1 MVDPK
6 AQEELAQRHESAI
19 ARVLRT
25 GMMGAI
31 DRYAVEDVLA
41 LPDNY
46 RNAVEAVL
54 SEVWADAARQGSN
67 AVVFTFKDCFPR
79 LETKADE
86 ETLFEQIL
94 KDFIERFGATK
105 VTQIVQATRDQ
116 LFRIVQRGQREGLG
130 LNEIAAQMR
139 EAVPDLSRL
148 RSHVIAR
155 TETHTSGTYAAQQV
169 ARTSRRP
176 LVKKWVSVADSRT
189 RDFGEGDGVV
199 DEFSHRA
206 MDGVTLPLN
215 EPYMVPTKFG
225 TKEPIMFPGDPN
237 ASPGNSIMCRCVE
250 IYERQKE

>member
-1 MVDPK
+1 MN
-6 AQEELAQRHESAI
+6 
-19 ARVLRT
+19 
-25 GMMGAI
+25 GAI
-31 DRYAVEDVLA
+31 ERYAAEDVLA
-41 LPDNY
+41 LPDGF
-46 RNAVEAVL
+46 REAVETAL
-54 SEVWADAARQGSN
+54 GEVWTAAARQGSN
-67 AVVFTFKDCFPR
+67 AVLFTFKDNFPQ
-79 LETKADE
+79 LEEKAE
-86 ETLFEQIL
+86 VETLFEQIL
-94 KDFIERFGATK
+94 QDFVERFGAMK

-130 LNEIAAQMR
+130 LNEIAKEMR

-155 TETHTSGTYAAQQV
+155 TETHTSGAYAAQQV

-176 LVKKWVSVADSRT
+176 LMKKWVSVEDSRT

-206 MDGVTLPLN
+206 MDGVTVPLN

-250 IYERQKE
+250 VYERPKE